1 MGRSYPFTHHPCWSC
16 NRDGLWARIHL
27 PVAPSC
33 NVKCAYCDHQLDA
46 SGHMPV
52 PGRSRRVMT
61 PTQAI
66 EVTLDE
72 LGKDPNLRI
81 VAVSGPGEPLAC
93 PQTFTTLRGVRD
105 LGVDIEFCLST
116 NGVLLEEKTKQLVE
130 LGAKTISVTM
140 STVSPE
146 TASQIYEW
154 AMIDGRR
161 LTGPEM
167 GEKVI
172 DAQLGGISSATK
184 SGMFV
189 KVNSILIPE
198 MNGEQMGAL
207 AIALKDAGARLQNI
221 VPLIPFD
228 NMARERPPAQ
238 NELQDARNSA
248 SHFMEQFHHCK
259 QCRSDVVGIP
269 GSDRIL

>member
-1 MGRSYPFTHHPCWSC
+1 MGLAYPFTHHPCWSC

-27 PVAPSC
+27 PVAHSC
-33 NVKCAYCDHQLDA
+33 NVKCGYCDHKLDA

-66 EVTLDE
+66 KVTLDE

-81 VAVSGPGEPLAC
+81 VAISGPGEPLAC
-93 PQTFTTLRGVRD
+93 PQTFETLQGVRE
-105 LGVDIEFCLST
+105 LIADIEFCLST
-116 NGVLLEEKTKQLVE
+116 NGVLLEEKIERLVE
-130 LGAKTISVTM
+130 LGARTISVTM

-154 AMIDGRR
+154 AMIDGKR

-167 GEKVI
+167 GEKII
-172 DAQLGGISSATK
+172 DAQLRGISSATK
-184 SGMFV
+184 SGVFV

-198 MNGEQMGAL
+198 MNGEQMEDL
-207 AIALKDAGARLQNI
+207 ARVLKDAGARLQNI

-228 NMARERPPAQ
+228 NMVNERPPTQ
-238 NELQDARNSA
+238 NELQDVRNRA
-248 SHFMEQFHHCK
+248 SRFMEQFYHCK

-269 GSDRIL
+269 GADRIL

>member
-1 MGRSYPFTHHPCWSC
+1 
-16 NRDGLWARIHL
+16 
-27 PVAPSC
+27 
-33 NVKCAYCDHQLDA
+33 
-46 SGHMPV
+46 
-52 PGRSRRVMT
+52 MT

-81 VAVSGPGEPLAC
+81 VAISGPGEPLAC

-105 LGVDIEFCLST
+105 LGVDIEFCLSA
-116 NGVLLEEKTKQLVE
+116 NGVLLEEKTQQLVE

-154 AMIDGRR
+154 AMIDGKR
-161 LTGPEM
+161 LAGPEM
-167 GEKVI
+167 GEKII
-172 DAQLGGISSATK
+172 DAQLRGISSATK

-198 MNGEQMGAL
+198 MNGEQMKAL
-207 AIALKDAGARLQNI
+207 AIALRDAGARLQNI

-228 NMARERPPAQ
+228 NMAKERPPTQ
-238 NELQDARNSA
+238 NEVQDARYRA

>member
-1 MGRSYPFTHHPCWSC
+1 MGLAYPFTHHPCWSC
-16 NRDGLWARIHL
+16 NREGLWARIHL

-61 PTQAI
+61 PTQAVK
-66 EVTLDE
+66 VTLDE

-93 PQTFTTLRGVRD
+93 PQTFKTLRGIRA
-105 LGVDIEFCLST
+105 LNADIDFCLST

-130 LGAKTISVTM
+130 LGARTISVTM

-154 AMIDGRR
+154 AMIDGKR
-161 LTGPEM
+161 LIGPEM

-172 DAQLGGISSATK
+172 DAQLRGISSATK
-184 SGMFV
+184 SGVFV

-198 MNGEQMGAL
+198 MNGEQMEAL
-207 AIALKDAGARLQNI
+207 ARALKDAGARLQNI

-228 NMARERPPAQ
+228 NMANERPPTQ
-238 NELQDARNSA
+238 NELQDARSIA
-248 SHFMEQFHHCK
+248 SRFMEQFYHCK

-269 GSDRIL
+269 GADRIL

>member
-1 MGRSYPFTHHPCWSC
+1 MGRAYPFTHHPCWSR

-27 PVAPSC
+27 PVAHSC
-33 NVKCAYCDHQLDA
+33 NVKCGYCDHQLDA

-66 EVTLDE
+66 KVTRDE

-81 VAVSGPGEPLAC
+81 VAISGPGEPLAC
-93 PQTFTTLRGVRD
+93 PQTFKTLQGIRALSANID
-105 LGVDIEFCLST
+105 FCLST
-116 NGVLLEEKTKQLVE
+116 NGVLLEEKTKQLIE
-130 LGAKTISVTM
+130 LGARTISVTM

-154 AMIDGRR
+154 AMIDGKR

-172 DAQLGGISSATK
+172 DAQLRGISSATK
-184 SGMFV
+184 SGVFV

-198 MNGEQMGAL
+198 MNGEQMENLARAL
-207 AIALKDAGARLQNI
+207 RDAGARLQNI

-228 NMARERPPAQ
+228 NMVNERPPTQ
-238 NELQDARNSA
+238 NELQDARNRA
-248 SHFMEQFHHCK
+248 SRFMEQFYHCR

-269 GSDRIL
+269 GADRIL

>member
-1 MGRSYPFTHHPCWSC
+1 MGLAYPFTHHPCWSC
-16 NRDGLWARIHL
+16 NREGLWARIHL

-61 PTQAI
+61 PTQAVK
-66 EVTLDE
+66 VTLDE

-93 PQTFTTLRGVRD
+93 PQTFKTLRGIRA
-105 LGVDIEFCLST
+105 LNADIDFCLST

-130 LGAKTISVTM
+130 LGARTISVTM

-154 AMIDGRR
+154 AMIDGKR
-161 LTGPEM
+161 LIGPEM

-172 DAQLGGISSATK
+172 DAQLRGISSATK
-184 SGMFV
+184 SGVFV

-198 MNGEQMGAL
+198 MNGEQMEAL
-207 AIALKDAGARLQNI
+207 ARALKDAGARLQNI

-228 NMARERPPAQ
+228 NMANERPPTQ
-238 NELQDARNSA
+238 NELQDARSRA
-248 SHFMEQFHHCK
+248 SRFMEQFYHCK

-269 GSDRIL
+269 GADRIL

>member
-1 MGRSYPFTHHPCWSC
+1 MGLVYPFAHHPCWSS

-33 NVKCAYCDHQLDA
+33 NIKCAYCDHQLDA

-61 PTQAI
+61 PTQAVK
-66 EVTLDE
+66 VTLDE

-93 PQTFTTLRGVRD
+93 PQTFETLQGVRA
-105 LGVDIEFCLST
+105 LRADIEFCLST
-116 NGVLLEEKTKQLVE
+116 NGVLLDEKTKRLVE
-130 LGAKTISVTM
+130 LGVRTISVTM

-154 AMIDGRR
+154 AMIDGKR
-161 LTGPEM
+161 LIGPEM
-167 GEKVI
+167 GQKVI
-172 DAQLGGISSATK
+172 DAQLRGISSATK
-184 SGMFV
+184 SGVFV

-198 MNGEQMGAL
+198 MNGEQMEAL
-207 AIALKDAGARLQNI
+207 AKALRDAGARLQNI

-228 NMARERPPAQ
+228 KMVNKRPPTH
-238 NELQDARNSA
+238 NELQDARNRA
-248 SHFMEQFHHCK
+248 SRVMEQFYHCK

-269 GSDRIL
+269 GADRIL

>member
-1 MGRSYPFTHHPCWSC
+1 MGRAYPFTHHPCWAC

-27 PVAPSC
+27 PVAHSC
-33 NVKCAYCDHQLDA
+33 NVKCGYCNHQLDA

-66 EVTLDE
+66 KVTLDE
-72 LGKDPNLRI
+72 IGKDPNLRI
-81 VAVSGPGEPLAC
+81 VAISGPGEPLAC
-93 PQTFTTLRGVRD
+93 PQTFKTL
-105 LGVDIEFCLST
+105 LGIRALSADIDFCLST

-130 LGAKTISVTM
+130 LGARTISVTM

-154 AMIDGRR
+154 AMIDGKR

-167 GEKVI
+167 GEKII
-172 DAQLGGISSATK
+172 DAQLRGISSATE
-184 SGMFV
+184 SGVFV

-198 MNGEQMGAL
+198 MNGEQMEDL
-207 AIALKDAGARLQNI
+207 AGVLRDAGARLQNI

-228 NMARERPPAQ
+228 NMANRRPPTQ
-238 NELQDARNSA
+238 NELQNARNRA
-248 SHFMEQFHHCK
+248 SRFMEQFHHCK

-269 GSDRIL
+269 GADRIL

>member
-1 MGRSYPFTHHPCWSC
+1 MGLVYPFTHHPCWSC

-27 PVAPSC
+27 PVAHSC

-66 EVTLDE
+66 KVTLDE
-72 LGKDPNLRI
+72 LRKDPNLRI
-81 VAVSGPGEPLAC
+81 VAISGPGEPLAC
-93 PQTFTTLRGVRD
+93 PQTFTTLRGVKA

-130 LGAKTISVTM
+130 LGARTISVTM

-146 TASQIYEW
+146 TASRIYEW
-154 AMIDGRR
+154 AMIDGKR

-172 DAQLGGISSATK
+172 DVQLKGISSATK
-184 SGMFV
+184 AGVFV

-198 MNGEQMGAL
+198 MNGKQMEAL
-207 AIALKDAGARLQNI
+207 ARALRNAGARLQNI
-221 VPLIPFD
+221 VPLVPFD
-228 NMARERPPAQ
+228 NMVKERPPAQ
-238 NELQDARNSA
+238 NELQDARSRA
-248 SHFMEQFHHCK
+248 SRFMEQFHHCK

-269 GSDRIL
+269 GADRIL